1 MTADVALEAT
11 DDTLRPFRVANL
23 RAYLAVLAAWVAVSA
38 AVAWIANAT
47 TTGQPSFLAYLIVSL
62 VAVMGGMVI
71 MFVSSLINLRKLR
84 PGFERLARGESDP
97 EIPPVWCPVLT
108 SATQAAMQLA
118 HEVAA
123 TQRRNGR
130 K

>member
-47 TTGQPSFLAYLIVSL
+47 TTGQPSFLGYLIVSL
-62 VAVMGGMVI
+62 VAVMGGVAI
-71 MFVSSLINLRKLR
+71 MFRPSLLNLRKLR
-84 PGFERLARGESDP
+84 PSFERLARGEQDP
-97 EIPPVWCPVLT
+97 KIPPVWCPVLT
-108 SATQAAMQLA
+108 SATQAARRLA
-118 HEVAA
+118 NEVA
-123 TQRRNGR
+123 TKRER
-130 K
+130 KE